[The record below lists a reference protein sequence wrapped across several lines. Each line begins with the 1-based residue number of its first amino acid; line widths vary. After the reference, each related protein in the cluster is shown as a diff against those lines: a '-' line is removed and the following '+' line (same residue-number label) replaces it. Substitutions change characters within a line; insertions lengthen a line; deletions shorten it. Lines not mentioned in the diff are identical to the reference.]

1 MDLKELRA
9 EIDAVDT
16 QIAQLFSRRMQLG
29 GAVAD
34 YKREHSLAVMNSQR
48 EQQVLERVS
57 SLVGEDLAPDA
68 RVLFASMMDMSKA
81 LQHRRLGRPMPLLG
95 LIENARSLPK
105 RARVCCQGVPGAF
118 SQRAC
123 QAVFEHP
130 QTQFVPEFE
139 DVFQAVSRGECEFGI
154 LPIENSSAGSV
165 TAVYDLMK
173 RHQFYIARSVRVKVE
188 HNLLVKPGTTL
199 DKITDLYS
207 HEQAISQC
215 SQFLRSHPQI
225 TVHSYSNTA
234 KSAQL
239 VAQDSSPGTAAISSR
254 ECAQLYGLTVLESG
268 IQNSQQNYTR
278 FICITREPVVYEK
291 ADKVSVMLSIP
302 HTAGSLYRVLS
313 RFSYGG
319 INLTKLESRPIPDT
333 DFEFMFYFDLQCPK
347 DPGLLAGILEDLQE
361 ELDTFVF
368 LGAYQEQSE
377 DL

>member
-16 QIAQLFSRRMQLG
+16 QIARLFSRRMQLG

-81 LQHRRLGRPMPLLG
+81 LQHRRLGRPLPLLG

-105 RARVCCQGVPGAF
+105 HARVCCQGVPGAF

-225 TVHSYSNTA
+225 TVHPYSNTA

-239 VAQDSSPGTAAISSR
+239 VAQDTSPGTAAISSR

-291 ADKVSVMLSIP
+291 ANKVSVMLSIP

-347 DPGLLAGILEDLQE
+347 DPRLLAGILEDLQE

>member
-16 QIAQLFSRRMQLG
+16 QIARLFSRRMQLG

-81 LQHRRLGRPMPLLG
+81 LQHRRLGRPLPLLG

-225 TVHSYSNTA
+225 TVHPYSNTA

-239 VAQDSSPGTAAISSR
+239 VAQDTSPGTAAISSR

>member
-1 MDLKELRA
+1 MDLKELRG

-16 QIAQLFSRRMQLG
+16 QIARLFARRMQLG

-34 YKREHSLAVMNSQR
+34 YKREHSLAVMNTQR
-48 EQQVLERVS
+48 EQEVLERVS
-57 SLVGEDLAPDA
+57 SLVGEELAPDA

-81 LQHRRLGRPMPLLG
+81 LQHRRLGRPLPLLG
-95 LIENARSLPK
+95 LMEHSRSLPK
-105 RARVCCQGVPGAF
+105 SVRVCCQGVPGAF

-139 DVFQAVSRGECEFGI
+139 DVFQAVSSGECEFGI

-188 HNLLVKPGTTL
+188 HNLLVKPGTAL
-199 DKITDLYS
+199 EEITDLYS

-215 SQFLRSHPQI
+215 SQFLRSHPGI
-225 TVHSYSNTA
+225 AVHPYSNTA

-239 VAQDSSPGTAAISSR
+239 VAQDANPGTAAISSR

-268 IQNSQQNYTR
+268 IQNSRQNYTR
-278 FICITREPVVYEK
+278 FICITKEPIVYEK

-302 HTAGSLYRVLS
+302 HRSGSLYRVLS

-333 DFEFMFYFDLQCPK
+333 DFEFMFYFDLQCPQ
-347 DPGLLAGILEDLQE
+347 DPSLLAGILQDLQE
-361 ELDTFVF
+361 ELDTFAF
-368 LGAYQEQSE
+368 LGAYGEQSE
-377 DL
+377 EL

>member
-81 LQHRRLGRPMPLLG
+81 LQHRRLGRPLPLLG

-225 TVHSYSNTA
+225 TVHPYSNTA

-239 VAQDSSPGTAAISSR
+239 VAQDTSPGTAAISSR

>member
-123 QAVFEHP
+123 QAVFDHP

-225 TVHSYSNTA
+225 TVHPYSNTA

-239 VAQDSSPGTAAISSR
+239 VAQDTSPGTAAISSR

>member
-81 LQHRRLGRPMPLLG
+81 LQHRRLGRPLPLLG
-95 LIENARSLPK
+95 LIENARGLPK

-123 QAVFEHP
+123 QAVFDHP

-225 TVHSYSNTA
+225 TVHPYSNTA

-239 VAQDSSPGTAAISSR
+239 VAQDTSPGTAAISSR